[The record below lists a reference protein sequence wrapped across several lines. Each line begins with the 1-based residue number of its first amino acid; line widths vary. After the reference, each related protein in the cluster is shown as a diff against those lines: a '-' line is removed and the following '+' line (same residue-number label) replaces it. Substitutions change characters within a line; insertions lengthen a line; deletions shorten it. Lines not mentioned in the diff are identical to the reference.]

1 MNLDKKYLVWSLS
14 FATVG
19 LGLGI
24 FMAATNNHSE
34 LVAHA
39 HILMIGFVISFI
51 YGMIHK
57 LWLVQPNR
65 ALANFQFW
73 LHQIASITI
82 SVGLTLLYGNLVEG
96 SKLEPIL
103 SVAALGILLAML
115 LMVYMVLKFGHKR
128 SVA

>member
-14 FATVG
+14 FATLG

-24 FMAATNNHSE
+24 FMAASKNHSQ

-65 ALANFQFW
+65 ALATFQFG
-73 LHQIASITI
+73 LHQASAVTI
-82 SVGLTLLYGNLVEG
+82 SLGLFLLYGNLVDG

-103 SVAALGILLAML
+103 SVGALGVLLAML
-115 LMVYMVLKFGHKR
+115 LMLYMVIRSGHKQ

>member
-73 LHQIASITI
+73 LHQIAAITI
-82 SVGLTLLYGNLVEG
+82 SVCLTLLYGNLVEG

-128 SVA
+128 SVV